1 MTSKIGGFL
10 GIGKTESKTTF
21 SLEKDVYQVGDTI
34 RVTVNCDNSSCKKDI
49 SGFKLK
55 LIRNIQATA
64 FEDYT
69 DDPKHANHQKYISV
83 FKDS

>member
-1 MTSKIGGFL
+1 MNTNVEKEMSSKIGGFL

-21 SLEKDVYQVGDTI
+21 TLETDVYQVGDTI
-34 RVTVNCDNSSCKKDI
+34 RVAINCDNSLCKKDI

-64 FEDYT
+64 FEDST
-69 DDPKHANHQKYISV
+69 DQAKHANH
-83 FKDS
+83 